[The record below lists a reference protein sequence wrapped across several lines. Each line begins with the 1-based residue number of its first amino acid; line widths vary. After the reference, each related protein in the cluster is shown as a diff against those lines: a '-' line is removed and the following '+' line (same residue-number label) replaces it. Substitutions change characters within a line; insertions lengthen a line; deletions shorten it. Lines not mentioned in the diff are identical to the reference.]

1 MITNKSIPLSQ
12 IHPPRLQPRLEED
25 DKEIQELAA
34 SIQAQGLIAPLAV
47 MSTGDGYQIL
57 AGNRRYKALRM
68 IGAETVDCRVFTVDL
83 DMGDQI
89 TIAENLIRR
98 NLSVVEEA
106 YAFAVYLN
114 RTGESH
120 EWLAG
125 KLGKERTYV
134 TRRLLILDLDDTTLA
149 ALEEG
154 IINLTQALILRQ
166 LDRPEIREKL
176 IEHAQKYGAN
186 ARIMQQ
192 WVDGWKKEQAAA
204 RAADQ
209 RELQPGEYQ
218 PSREVFMACDRC
230 GDPTSYDVLRSIYVC
245 PPCRQATAAY
255 RVIKEG
261 ER

>member
-25 DKEIQELAA
+25 DKGIAELAA
-34 SIQAQGLIAPLAV
+34 SIKKHGLIAPLAV
-47 MSTGDGYQIL
+47 TPTNDGYQLL
-57 AGNRRYKALRM
+57 AGSRRLRALKL
-68 IGAETVDCRVFTVDL
+68 IGADITDCRVFTTDSAL
-83 DMGDQI
+83 ADEI
-89 TIAENLIRR
+89 TIIENLIRR
-98 NLSVVEEA
+98 NLSTVEEA
-106 YAFAVYLN
+106 YAFAVYLQ
-114 RTGESH
+114 RTGDSH
-120 EWLAG
+120 EKLAA
-125 KLGKERTYV
+125 KLGMERTYV
-134 TRRLLILDLDDTTLA
+134 TRRLLLLDLDDTTLA

-166 LDRPEIREKL
+166 LERPEIREKL

-218 PSREVFMACDRC
+218 PAREVFMACDRC
-230 GDPTSYDVLRSIYVC
+230 GSPTSYDVLRSIYVC

-255 RVIKEG
+255 RVVKEG